1 MEFPPLLGAEA
12 EVLSV
17 AELLGGD
24 GVLRLGAEARETEL
38 KAVQSPPVLVL
49 ATHGFFLSD
58 QDLVT
63 RTLIVPICWPAW
75 ARGSAYLQRRRS
87 GKIRWC
93 VVISRSLEQIARV
106 KSRTRGRKMVCSPV
120 WKHRS

>member
-1 MEFPPLLGAEA
+1 LLGAEA

-38 KAVQSPPVLVL
+38 KAVQSPRVL
-49 ATHGFFLSD
+49 ALTTHGFFLSD

-63 RTLIVPICWPAW
+63 RTLIMPTCWPAW

-93 VVISRSLEQIARV
+93 VVVSRSLEQIARV
-106 KSRTRGRKMVCSPV
+106 KSTNAGAEKDCSPV